1 MGDRVPAWIRRTE
14 LFAQIQVHATLQF
27 VRGYTGAQSLGVF
40 EDPFSHEVLHPG
52 RYLVGVGVEDM
63 AGFDGAV
70 VVLSAKP
77 DRTLEM
83 DLAQGT
89 QRFQVAVGPE
99 LVAPFLMSTQPLVS

>member
-70 VVLSAKP
+70 VVLSARRAHGP
-77 DRTLEM
+77 TIHCSRPLHVGAFSVCAARSID
-83 DLAQGT
+83 
-89 QRFQVAVGPE
+89 AVK
-99 LVAPFLMSTQPLVS
+99 SII